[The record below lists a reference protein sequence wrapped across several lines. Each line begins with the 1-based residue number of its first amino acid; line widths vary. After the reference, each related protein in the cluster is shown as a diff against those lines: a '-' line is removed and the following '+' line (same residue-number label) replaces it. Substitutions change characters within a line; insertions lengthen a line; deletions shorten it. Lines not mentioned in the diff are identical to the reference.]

1 MNLGGLAKMLYY
13 IKDRLEEGYD
23 LFSLDEC
30 VFGSNSLVRKSYAV
44 RG

>member
-1 MNLGGLAKMLYY
+1 LLNFLKE
-13 IKDRLEEGYD
+13 RLEEGYD

-30 VFGSNSLVRKSYAV
+30 GFGSNSLVKKSYAK